1 MELTRMPVLE
11 LTRDQIVTRI
21 ERGAKQRLN
30 LGVQDFIARYRAGV
44 LEDPAAVADLAALA
58 ALLND
63 DDPLFVRP

>member
-1 MELTRMPVLE
+1 MELTRTPVLE

-21 ERGAKQRLN
+21 ERGAKQRLK
-30 LGVQDFIARYRAGV
+30 LGAHDFIAQYRAGL
-44 LEDPAAVADLAALA
+44 LEDPAAVADLVAFA